1 MNLIAMGVFAG
12 IGLVVI
18 GLLVVAAC
26 VLVFDLFSGH
36 LGGARHTMER
46 ARRLLVV
53 ATDEETSAGADR
65 WVKQQRKE
73 HPQLQCFVLV
83 EPEGQ
88 GLFMAVEEVI
98 ERERP
103 DALVMVRH
111 AGETHLSESGTYGRL
126 KEQLEIPIDTVS
138 PSGDGGAT

>member
-1 MNLIAMGVFAG
+1 MSVWLG

-18 GLLVVAAC
+18 GLVVVAAC
-26 VLVFDLFSGH
+26 VLAFDLFSGH

-53 ATDEETSAGADR
+53 ATDEETSVGADR
-65 WVKQQRKE
+65 WVERQRRE

-88 GLFMAVEEVI
+88 GLFMAVQDVI

-103 DALVMVRH
+103 DALVMIRH
-111 AGETHLSESGTYGRL
+111 PGEKHLPETGTYGRL
-126 KEQLEIPIDTVS
+126 KEQLDIPIDTVEA
-138 PSGDGGAT
+138 SGDGAAAA

>member
-1 MNLIAMGVFAG
+1 MSVWLG
-12 IGLVVI
+12 IGLIVI

-26 VLVFDLFSGH
+26 VLTFDLFSGH

-53 ATDEETSAGADR
+53 ATDDETGASADR
-65 WVKQQRKE
+65 WVEEQRRQ

-88 GLFMAVEEVI
+88 ALFEAVEDVI

-103 DALVMVRH
+103 DALVMVQH
-111 AGETHLSESGTYGRL
+111 GTRDHSITLDRL
-126 KEQLEIPIDTVS
+126 REQLDLPIDTIRTAGNGS
-138 PSGDGGAT
+138 A